1 MRLKTGFAINHLQ
14 AAARAARDAYDVEQA
29 NATADFGRWFDE
41 MMRLVPVS
49 VVMAAAAL
57 EANANELIQEILD
70 GSVHSKLPASR
81 KELLKD
87 LKDDHSGNAWD
98 RYRRFALVM
107 DKEPDKGTEPW
118 RNAPTAS

>member
-1 MRLKTGFAINHLQ
+1 MPDTMHATLSLRSNFAINHLR
-14 AAARAARDAYDVEQA
+14 AASEAARDAYKVEQA
-29 NATADFGRWFDE
+29 NAKAEFGPWFDE

-57 EANANELIQEILD
+57 EANANELIQDIVD
-70 GSVHSKLPASR
+70 GSVHSR

-98 RYRRFALVM
+98 RYRR
-107 DKEPDKGTEPW
+107 
-118 RNAPTAS
+118 